1 MIHYTIKGDPRT
13 KKNHQKIV
21 GTGRRCPCCGKPAKQ
36 WIQQGDAYR
45 QYAELAAWQFHPVP
59 DKPIDYPV
67 NCCYLF
73 YMATRRKVD
82 GLNLAAALDDILVE
96 RGILADDNSRIVAGH
111 DGTRV
116 LYAPKNP
123 RTEIYITKM
132 EENT

>member
-1 MIHYTIKGDPRT
+1 MIHYTIKGEPRT
-13 KKNHQKIV
+13 KKNHQQIA
-21 GTGRRCPCCGKPAKQ
+21 GAGRRCPCCGKPAKQ
-36 WIQQGDAYR
+36 WIRQGEVYR
-45 QYAELAAWQFHPVP
+45 QYAELAAWQLRPVP
-59 DKPIDYPV
+59 DKPINYPV
-67 NCCYLF
+67 NCRYEF

-96 RGILADDNSRIVAGH
+96 RGSLADDNSRIVAGH

-116 LYAPKNP
+116 LYDPKNP

>member
-1 MIHYTIKGDPRT
+1 MIHYTIMGEPRT

-21 GTGRRCPCCGKPAKQ
+21 GTGRRCPCCGKPEKQ

-45 QYAELAAWQFHPVP
+45 QYAELAAWQLQKVP

-82 GLNLAAALDDILVE
+82 GLNLAPGAIVRAASIDVKAHEPGLLAFC
-96 RGILADDNSRIVAGH
+96 RGRGWPDW
-111 DGTRV
+111 
-116 LYAPKNP
+116 
-123 RTEIYITKM
+123 
-132 EENT
+132 